1 MFCREECRGV
11 VTGFRYPFGIAM
23 SWAAMLI
30 HGHNLCLDG
39 DAVKEL
45 FNIITKGRA
54 DIMRELLC
62 VLEEHHVIESE
73 VVD

>member
-1 MFCREECRGV
+1 
-11 VTGFRYPFGIAM
+11 M
-23 SWAAMLI
+23 SRVSMLV
-30 HGHNLCLDG
+30 HGHYLCFDG
-39 DAVKEL
+39 DAVEEL
-45 FNIITKGRA
+45 FNVITKCRA